1 MPRYTGPILD
11 PHIHLYR
18 YDPRQYPWLSA
29 PALAPLR
36 RDRLAADYR
45 AAIGDLPIRA
55 AVVIEAVSAD
65 PVAEVATVVVEGAG
79 SCGLVGRAV
88 VAHAPLDAA
97 DLPDRL
103 DRLARAGPVVGIR
116 DIVSHRPQGLNVSRG
131 ADLMARPGFLDG
143 LRVLAARDWLFELM
157 LLPHQLAEAAA
168 LLARAPESLRVVVNH
183 AGSPAARDADGFARW
198 RDGMAAL
205 ARLPAVSVKLSALQC
220 LEPRFGTP
228 AWSVADLHTIVDP
241 LLAAFGA
248 DRCAFASDWPVHDR
262 TLPLV
267 QAFDDFLTLT
277 AALSPAEQRTLFH
290 DTAARLYG
298 LTDTG

>member
-18 YDPRQYPWLSA
+18 YDPSRYPWLSA
-29 PALAPLR
+29 PGFEPLR
-36 RDRLAADYR
+36 RDHLAADYR

-55 AVVIEAVSAD
+55 AVVIEAVPTD
-65 PVAEVATVVVEGAG
+65 PVAEVVTVVTEAAASG
-79 SCGLVGRAV
+79 GLVGGAV
-88 VAHAPLDAA
+88 VGHAPLDAP

-103 DRLARAGPVVGIR
+103 DRLAQAGPVVGIR
-116 DIVSHRPQGLNVSRG
+116 DIVSHRPGGPNVSRS
-131 ADLMARPGFLDG
+131 ADLMARPRFLDG
-143 LRVLAARDWLFELM
+143 LRILAARDWLFELM
-157 LLPHQLAEAAA
+157 LLPHQLADAAA

-183 AGSPAARDADGFARW
+183 AGSPEARDADGFTRW
-198 RDGMAAL
+198 RDGMVAL

-228 AWSVADLHTIVDP
+228 AWHVGDLHAVVEP

-262 TLPLV
+262 TVRLV
-267 QAFDDFLTLT
+267 QAFDDFLTVT
-277 AALSPAEQRTLFH
+277 AGLSPAEQRALFH

-298 LTDTG
+298 LAGIR